1 MIVAGERRWRAYQ
14 LAKIEK
20 VPAVVKDVGDK
31 EILLESLLEN
41 INRENLKWSEQE
53 NAIWDLWKSGAFRD
67 YEELGRKLG
76 KKVKD
81 QAGFVERQI
90 AAKQI
95 RDKYKA
101 PESVSTQ
108 ILTEVARIPDEQ
120 TRRLVIQR
128 VVSEKLGVHDMR
140 DFIQTISKAP
150 ESLRKAVIEKRIT
163 RDEMVAYFRTYYA
176 PNNCVLLL
184 VGDFEPANAKSKLAQ
199 YFASIPRQT
208 PPAAPVDSEP
218 EQIGEKRVDVRYPSE
233 TVSIDVGYKA
243 PSVASDDIWTLDI
256 LSNILSGG
264 ESSRLHQALVYEQ
277 QIALSAGASFRA
289 GLEPGLFELYAEMK
303 PGHTAEEGEKSLY
316 AEIQRL
322 ASDGPSERE
331 LQKARNQAEAGF
343 ITALKTNN
351 GAGQTLGYY
360 EHIFGDYKRMFTA
373 IDRYRAVTAA
383 DCRRVA
389 QQVFDAKHRTAAI
402 LVPLEVG
409 KEAQP

>member
-1 MIVAGERRWRAYQ
+1 MARLELQYIPVNKIRPNPHQPREDFPQEALEELASSIKEHGLVQPIVVRKEKDGYMIVAGERRWRAYQ

-20 VPAVVKDVGDK
+20 VPAVVKDVEDK

-41 INRENLKWSEQE
+41 INRENLTWSEQE

-150 ESLRKAVIEKRIT
+150 ESLRKAVIEKRIDIEDARPLVEHGIPEEMVDET
-163 RDEMVAYFRTYYA
+163 VQELETRKKEFDEIRKIERETDLEVVSGRLKAKGITRERDRDERIFRQFDEVAGI
-176 PNNCVLLL
+176 V
-184 VGDFEPANAKSKLAQ
+184 KLWRP
-199 YFASIPRQT
+199 F
-208 PPAAPVDSEP
+208 
-218 EQIGEKRVDVRYPSE
+218 
-233 TVSIDVGYKA
+233 
-243 PSVASDDIWTLDI
+243 
-256 LSNILSGG
+256 
-264 ESSRLHQALVYEQ
+264 H
-277 QIALSAGASFRA
+277 
-289 GLEPGLFELYAEMK
+289 LER
-303 PGHTAEEGEKSLY
+303 
-316 AEIQRL
+316 I
-322 ASDGPSERE
+322 
-331 LQKARNQAEAGF
+331 
-343 ITALKTNN
+343 KT
-351 GAGQTLGYY
+351 
-360 EHIFGDYKRMFTA
+360 
-373 IDRYRAVTAA
+373 DRYRNLAVKRIEEIADAA
-383 DCRRVA
+383 SELVA
-389 QQVFDAKHRTAAI
+389 SLRK
-402 LVPLEVG
+402 L
-409 KEAQP
+409 KK